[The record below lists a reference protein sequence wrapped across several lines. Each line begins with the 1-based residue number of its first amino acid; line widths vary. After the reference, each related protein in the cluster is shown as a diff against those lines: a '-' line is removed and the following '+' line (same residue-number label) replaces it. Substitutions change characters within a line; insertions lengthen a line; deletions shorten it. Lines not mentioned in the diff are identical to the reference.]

1 MSPAPN
7 TRDLVIAISAGSLL
21 EPSPGIVTAARH
33 GGGHG
38 VLDLAAG
45 DNWTLTALA
54 QATAGSSEPIG
65 VRVPAGCTATQA
77 DVDRAGHGMVD
88 LVVVPLDTP
97 WQLADLVDRYR
108 VLVEVTSLD
117 DARLAVAA
125 GAHGLIARGMEGG
138 GKVSE
143 LSSFVLLQQLAA
155 ADGIDLPIWV
165 AGGIGPRTAVACVI
179 GGAAGV
185 VLDSQLALMPE
196 SELPADVRGAI
207 RRLDGSETVLVD
219 GVRGIRRG
227 GPHDSA
233 SQLLPIGQDG
243 WLAAVFARRW
253 PDTAAAV
260 RGIRATLLEAIVE
273 PAAGDALVPG
283 AALADALNVRIPV
296 VQGPMTRVSDEA
308 PFAAAVAADGALP
321 FIALALSGA
330 EQSRRV
336 LRETAD
342 RLGDRPWGVGVL
354 GFAPDELR
362 AAQLEAIREI
372 RPACAIIAGGRP
384 SQATELERDGINTF
398 LHVPSPGLLR
408 QFLRA
413 GARKFVFEGAE
424 CGGHV
429 GPRASFPLW
438 EAQLLVLE
446 EFLAN
451 TPDDAGRLQLLFAGG
466 IHDAR
471 SAAMVAAMAAPLTGR
486 GAQIGLLM
494 GTAYLFTREAVQEG
508 AIQPLFHRTA
518 IAATGT
524 SLLET
529 APGHA
534 TRCLPSPFVD
544 DFHGVREELE
554 SAGVEDRQVW
564 EQLELLNVGR
574 LRIASKGVR
583 REDDGLVEVDEAV
596 QAVEG
601 MFMAGQVAVLRHAP
615 TTVAELH
622 AQVTTE
628 AREFHAVR
636 TAALR
641 AELTPPAV
649 PVDEPPAPLD
659 IAIVGMSC
667 VLPGSPDLHSF
678 WQTVLG
684 GTDAVTEVPADRWD
698 VDTYYAPEVGPG
710 QAGRISVSRWGGFIE
725 PVPFDAIRYGIPPA
739 ALSSIDPTQ
748 LLALEVAHRAL
759 VDAGYPY
766 DAADADHSQTGV
778 VFGAE
783 AGSDMGHAQT
793 LRTMLPAYLGDVPAE
808 LEAQL
813 PTVTEDSFPGVL
825 ANVIAGRVANRLDL
839 GGPNY
844 TIDAACASSLAA
856 MDAACKELS
865 AGSSDLMIC
874 GGADLHNGI
883 NDYLMFTS
891 AHALSPTGRCRTF
904 DSTGD
909 GIALGEGVAC
919 VVLKRLADAER
930 DGDRIYAVI
939 KGVGSSSD
947 GRALGLTA
955 PRASGQRRAL
965 DRAYHRT
972 GISPREIGLV
982 EAHGTGTVVGDRTE
996 LETLTRFF
1004 DEAGAEPGSCALG
1017 SVKSQI
1023 GHTKCAA
1030 GLVGVIKASLALY
1043 TGVKPPTIH
1052 LTRPNPAWSPERSP
1066 FAFYTSARPWAAPA
1080 AERLAGVSAFGFG
1093 GTNFHA
1099 VLSAHPNGLE
1109 PRHTRQ
1115 SWPAELFCFRGAD
1128 RPAAQLRVRRLVE
1141 MLSNRDELGRPWSLR
1156 DLAASLSDEADHR
1169 AGAVRIAIVARDR
1182 DELAKLLDRALA
1194 GEHDPTRGLVQP
1206 PDEPGPG
1213 KVAFLFP
1220 GQGSQRPGAL
1230 AELFVAF
1237 PELRHYLRLG
1247 AEWADL
1253 LFPPSAFDPEAA
1265 REQED
1270 RVRDT
1275 RVAQPVLGIGG
1286 LAVDHLL
1293 RRLGVRPDL
1302 TGGHSYGELVALCVA
1317 DAFDPETLL
1326 ALSRQRAEAILAATG
1341 DDPGTMAAVTASAE
1355 QVDRVLTEAGLAG
1368 EVVLANRNAPTQ
1380 VVISGPTPAVGSAVS
1395 ALREAGL
1402 SARGLSVACAFH
1414 SPVVA
1419 AGTTRF
1425 AEALAARTV
1434 REPAIPVW
1442 SNQTAAPYD
1451 GDADRVREQLAAQ
1464 IGAPVR
1470 FVEQIESMYASGAR
1484 TFVEAGPG
1492 QVLTK
1497 LVRAVLGDRPHLAVA
1512 AEPRPEEGLRGFLVT
1527 VAQLACAGV
1536 PVRTGWLFQGRDA
1549 ADLAAVKTTQRPF
1562 WTIDGQLVRDQ
1573 FGNSLP
1579 GGMTPPRRIKEL
1591 SMTASNGTTFGG
1603 RDGRDELLSE
1613 FLRTSRD
1620 MIASQRDVMLAYFG
1634 DGVGGRLVWQP
1645 TQPYPPVVLPG
1656 HESEVAQVTTT
1667 VVAAAPPAAPAVAV
1681 DVTAV
1686 PVAASGPDFQT
1697 AILEVISERT
1707 GYPVDLIE
1715 LDLDL
1720 EADLSIDSIKRAE
1733 VAGEVAARL
1742 RLAVEGDE
1750 AELEDLVKARTVR
1763 TMVEWLNQKMRST
1776 TSTTV
1781 IHATA
1786 VLGPANGSAS
1796 GSASGSAHSNTL
1808 VATST
1813 VVLTRPDFQTAILE
1827 VISERTGYPVDL
1839 IELDLD
1845 LEADLSIDSIKRAE
1859 VAGEVAARLRLAV
1872 EGDEAEL
1879 EDLVKARTVRTM
1891 VDWLNQKMQGQAVGA
1906 PSAGNGTLTPPVP
1919 LALTTAAP
1927 APMTAPSA
1935 GAPSAL
1941 ATMSPAIAPAPIP
1954 TAPAPIAFV
1963 ADTAAVAAEVTA
1975 AGRVGITPKRLLPQP
1990 GVIAGPPGAD
2000 SGSTLAGTSFLITG
2014 ASPALAYLAE
2024 LLREHGAGGQ
2034 TGVVDGTEAD
2044 QLAGFDGLILLD
2056 GLTGAGAPLLPEIFP
2071 FLKQALATGPRW
2083 LLAAGPVGGTDRTDG
2098 LAGLFRTIAREY
2110 PQVTVRYVEV
2120 DAAADPQLIAR
2131 HLLDEL
2137 LVGGD
2142 APVVARGE
2150 TERTAVDLA
2159 PVPLGAVATSG
2170 AGPAGDGA
2178 SEAAAIGLDRDS
2190 VVVLVGGAR
2199 GITPWFARTVAM
2211 ASRCR
2216 IELVGRT
2223 PLPTEPEDPDLVS
2236 ARDKASLR
2244 AALARRGMRS
2254 PAEIERTAQA
2264 VLAAREVEATLTE
2277 LRELGSEVRYHA
2289 LDVRDASATR
2299 GLLLDVERTH
2309 GRVDGVVYAA
2319 GMIEDKLIAEKD
2331 PQSFARVFGT
2341 KVDGARSVL
2350 AGIDELGSAP
2360 RFVVL
2365 FGSIAAAYGNR
2376 GQGDYAAANDAI
2388 DAIGTRWADATG
2400 NRCLTVH
2407 WGPWAPGAGHG
2418 GMVTD
2423 ELSREY
2429 ARRGIELID
2438 PEAGAFSLL
2447 SELAWGDPKIN
2458 SVVYTA
2464 SGW

>member
-1 MSPAPN
+1 M
-7 TRDLVIAISAGSLL
+7 
-21 EPSPGIVTAARH
+21 TAAHH

-38 VLDLAAG
+38 VLDLASG
-45 DNWTLTALA
+45 DSWTLTALA
-54 QATAGSSEPIG
+54 QAAAGSSGPIG
-65 VRVPAGCTATQA
+65 VRVPAGCTATPA
-77 DVDRAGHGMVD
+77 DVDRAGHGQVD
-88 LVVVPLDTP
+88 LLVLPLDAP
-97 WQLADLVDRYR
+97 WSLAEVVDRYR

-117 DARLAVAA
+117 DARYAAAA

-138 GKVSE
+138 GTVSE

-155 ADGIDLPIWV
+155 ADDLDLPIWV

-185 VLDSQLALMPE
+185 VLDSQLTLMPE

-260 RGIRATLLEAIVE
+260 RGIRATLLEALAE
-273 PAAGDALVPG
+273 SSAGDALAPG

-321 FIALALSGA
+321 FVALALSGA

-342 RLGDRPWGVGVL
+342 RLGERPWGVGVL

-372 RPACAIIAGGRP
+372 RPACAVIAGGRP
-384 SQATELERDGINTF
+384 SQATALEQDGITTF

-446 EFLAN
+446 EFLAEA
-451 TPDDAGRLQLLFAGG
+451 PDDAGRLQLLFAGG

-494 GTAYLFTREAVQEG
+494 GTAYLFTREAVSEG

-518 IAATGT
+518 IAATRT

-544 DFHGVREELE
+544 DFHSVREELE
-554 SAGVEDRQVW
+554 SAGVENRQVW
-564 EQLELLNVGR
+564 EHLELLNVGR

-601 MFMAGQVAVLRHAP
+601 MFMAGQVAVLRHTP

-628 AREFHAVR
+628 AREFLAVR

-641 AELTPPAV
+641 AELVPPTV
-649 PVDEPPAPLD
+649 PVDEPAAPLD

-678 WQTVLG
+678 WQTVLS
-684 GTDAVTEVPADRWD
+684 GTDAVTEVPSDRWD
-698 VDTYYAPEVGPG
+698 VDTYYAPEVDPG

-766 DAADADHSQTGV
+766 DAAGADHRQTGV

-793 LRTMLPAYLGDVPAE
+793 LRTMLPAYLGEVPAE
-808 LEAQL
+808 LEDQL

-825 ANVIAGRVANRLDL
+825 ANVIAGRIANRLDL

-939 KGVGSSSD
+939 KGIGSSSD

-972 GISPREIGLV
+972 GVSPRQVGLV

-1004 DEAGAEPGSCALG
+1004 DEAGAEPGSCTLG

-1030 GLVGVIKASLALY
+1030 GLAGVIKASLALY

-1052 LTRPNPAWSPERSP
+1052 LTRPNPAWNPARSP
-1066 FAFYTSARPWAAPA
+1066 FAFYTDVRPWVAPA

-1093 GTNFHA
+1093 GTNFHT
-1099 VLSAHPNGLE
+1099 VLSAYPNSPE

-1115 SWPAELFCFRGAD
+1115 SWPAELFCFCGAD
-1128 RPAAQLRVRRLVE
+1128 RPAAHLRVRRLLE

-1156 DLAASLSDEADHR
+1156 DLAASLADEADHR
-1169 AGAVRIAIVARDR
+1169 AGPVQIAVVARNR
-1182 DELAKLLDRALA
+1182 DELTELLGRAVA
-1194 GEHDPTRGLVQP
+1194 GEHDPARGLVQP
-1206 PDEPGPG
+1206 PDDPEPG

-1253 LFPPSAFDPEAA
+1253 LFPPAAFDPETA

-1326 ALSRQRAEAILAATG
+1326 ALSRQRADAILAATG
-1341 DDPGTMAAVTASAE
+1341 DDPGTMAAVTGTAE
-1355 QVDRVLTEAGLAG
+1355 QVSQVLTASGLAG
-1368 EVVLANRNAPTQ
+1368 EVVLANRNTPTQ
-1380 VVISGPTPAVGSAVS
+1380 VVISGPTPAVGSAVA
-1395 ALREAGL
+1395 ALREGGL
-1402 SARGLSVACAFH
+1402 SARQLSVACAFH

-1419 AGTTRF
+1419 GGTTRF
-1425 AEALAARTV
+1425 AEALASSTV
-1434 REPAIPVW
+1434 REPAIEVW
-1442 SNQTAAPYD
+1442 SNHTAAPYD
-1451 GDADRVREQLAAQ
+1451 GDADRVRERLAAQ

-1470 FVEQIESMYASGAR
+1470 FVEQIEAMYASGAR

-1497 LVRAVLGDRPHLAVA
+1497 LVRAILGDRPHLAVA
-1512 AEPRPEEGLRGFLVT
+1512 TEPRPDDGLRGFLVT
-1527 VAQLACAGV
+1527 IAQLACAGV
-1536 PVRTGWLFQGRDA
+1536 PVRTGWLFQGRDT
-1549 ADLAAVKTTQRPF
+1549 ADLAAVKPGQRPF
-1562 WTIDGQLVRDQ
+1562 WTVDGQLVRDQ
-1573 FGNSLP
+1573 SGNTLP

-1591 SMTASNGTTFGG
+1591 SMTASNGTAFSG
-1603 RDGRDELLSE
+1603 RDSRDELLSE

-1645 TQPYPPVVLPG
+1645 SQAYPPVVLPG
-1656 HESEVAQVTTT
+1656 HGTEVAPAATTT
-1667 VVAAAPPAAPAVAV
+1667 AVVAAPPAAPTGGGEVAAVA
-1681 DVTAV
+1681 
-1686 PVAASGPDFQT
+1686 VAASGPDFQT
-1697 AILEVISERT
+1697 AILDVISERT

-1742 RLAVEGDE
+1742 G
-1750 AELEDLVKARTVR
+1750 
-1763 TMVEWLNQKMRST
+1763 
-1776 TSTTV
+1776 
-1781 IHATA
+1781 
-1786 VLGPANGSAS
+1786 
-1796 GSASGSAHSNTL
+1796 
-1808 VATST
+1808 
-1813 VVLTRPDFQTAILE
+1813 
-1827 VISERTGYPVDL
+1827 
-1839 IELDLD
+1839 
-1845 LEADLSIDSIKRAE
+1845 
-1859 VAGEVAARLRLAV
+1859 LAV

-1891 VDWLNQKMQGQAVGA
+1891 VDWLNQKTQGVTAAA
-1906 PSAGNGTLTPPVP
+1906 PSPRNGTLAPSPAP
-1919 LALTTAAP
+1919 RALT
-1927 APMTAPSA
+1927 APMVAPPA

-1941 ATMSPAIAPAPIP
+1941 ATRSPAVAPAPVP
-1954 TAPAPIAFV
+1954 TVSVTAP
-1963 ADTAAVAAEVTA
+1963 
-1975 AGRVGITPKRLLPQP
+1975 GRAGITPKRLLPLAT
-1990 GVIAGPPGAD
+1990 VIAGPPGAD
-2000 SGSTLAGTSFLITG
+2000 ADAPQAGQPADVLAGTRFLITG
-2014 ASPALAYLAE
+2014 ASPTLAYLAE
-2024 LLREHGAGGQ
+2024 LLQEQGAAGQ
-2034 TGVVDGTEAD
+2034 TGVVDERQAD

-2056 GLTGAGAPLLPEIFP
+2056 GLDGAGAPLLPDIFS
-2071 FLKQALATGPRW
+2071 FLKQALAAGPRW
-2083 LLAAGPVGGTDRTDG
+2083 LLAAGPVGGTERSDG
-2098 LAGLFRTIAREY
+2098 LAGLFRTISREY
-2110 PQVTVRYVEV
+2110 PQVAARCVQV
-2120 DAAADPQLIAR
+2120 DGAADPQQIAR
-2131 HLLDEL
+2131 HLIDEL
-2137 LVGGD
+2137 LVPGETP
-2142 APVVARGE
+2142 AVVRRE
-2150 TERTAVDLA
+2150 TERTTVTLT
-2159 PVPLGAVATSG
+2159 PVALGAVATSG

-2199 GITPWFARTVAM
+2199 GITPWFARAVAM

-2244 AALARRGMRS
+2244 AALAGRGLRS
-2254 PAEIERTAQA
+2254 PAQIEHTAQA
-2264 VLAAREVEATLTE
+2264 ILAAREVETTLAE

-2289 LDVRDASATR
+2289 LDVRDASAIR
-2299 GLLLDVERTH
+2299 RLLLDTEHTH

-2319 GMIEDKLIAEKD
+2319 GVIEDKLIAQKD

-2341 KVDGARSVL
+2341 KVDGARTVL
-2350 AGIDELGSAP
+2350 ASLDELNSPP

-2376 GQGDYAAANDAI
+2376 GQSDYAAANDAL
-2388 DAIGTRWADATG
+2388 DAIGARWAASTG

-2407 WGPWAPGAGHG
+2407 WGPWAPGTGHG
-2418 GMVTD
+2418 GMVSD

>member
-21 EPSPGIVTAARH
+21 EPSPRIATAARH

-38 VLDLAAG
+38 VLDLASG
-45 DNWTLTALA
+45 DSWTLTGLA

-65 VRVPAGCTATQA
+65 VRVPAGCTATPA
-77 DVDRAGHGMVD
+77 DVDRAGHGRVD

-97 WQLADLVDRYR
+97 WPLAEVVDRYR

-117 DARLAVAA
+117 DARLAAAA

-138 GKVSE
+138 GRVSE

-179 GGAAGV
+179 GGATGV
-185 VLDSQLALMPE
+185 VLDSQLTLMPE
-196 SELPADVRGAI
+196 SELPADVRGTI

-227 GPHDSA
+227 GPHDST

-243 WLAAVFARRW
+243 WLAAVFAQRW

-260 RGIRATLLEAIVE
+260 RGIRATLLEAIAE
-273 PAAGDALVPG
+273 PAAGDALAPG

-308 PFAAAVAADGALP
+308 PFAAVVAADGALP

-384 SQATELERDGINTF
+384 SQATVLEQDGINTF

-408 QFLRA
+408 QFLRS

-446 EFLAN
+446 EFLADE
-451 TPDDAGRLQLLFAGG
+451 PDDAGRLQLLFAGG

-494 GTAYLFTREAVQEG
+494 GTAYLFTSEAVEEG
-508 AIQPLFHRTA
+508 AIQPLFHQQA

-554 SAGVEDRQVW
+554 SAGVENRQVW

-583 REDDGLVEVDEAV
+583 REEDGLARVDEAV

-636 TAALR
+636 AAALR
-641 AELTPPAV
+641 AELTPPAT
-649 PVDEPPAPLD
+649 PVEEPPAPLD

-667 VLPGSPDLHSF
+667 ILPGSPDLHSF
-678 WQTVLG
+678 WQTVLCG
-684 GTDAVTEVPADRWD
+684 ADAVTEVPTDRWD

-710 QAGRISVSRWGGFIE
+710 QAGRISVSRWGGFID

-766 DAADADHSQTGV
+766 DAAGADHSQTGV

-808 LEAQL
+808 LEDQL

-972 GISPREIGLV
+972 GVSPRQVGLV

-1030 GLVGVIKASLALY
+1030 GLAGVIKASLALY

-1066 FAFYTSARPWAAPA
+1066 FAFYTGARPWTSPA

-1093 GTNFHA
+1093 GTNFHT
-1099 VLSAHPNGLE
+1099 VLSAYPNGPE

-1141 MLSNRDELGRPWSLR
+1141 MLATRDELGRPWSLR
-1156 DLAASLSDEADHR
+1156 DLAASLAGEADHR
-1169 AGAVRIAIVARDR
+1169 AGAVRIAVVARDR

-1194 GEHDPTRGLVQP
+1194 GEHDPARGLVQP
-1206 PDEPGPG
+1206 PDDPEPG

-1247 AEWADL
+1247 DEWADL
-1253 LFPPSAFDPEAA
+1253 LFPPSAFDPETV

-1302 TGGHSYGELVALCVA
+1302 AGGHSYGELVALCVA

-1326 ALSRQRAEAILAATG
+1326 ALSRQRADAILAATG
-1341 DDPGTMAAVTASAE
+1341 DDPGTMAAVTGTAE
-1355 QVDRVLTEAGLAG
+1355 QVGRVLAEAGLAG
-1368 EVVLANRNAPTQ
+1368 EVVLANRNTPTQ
-1380 VVISGPTPAVGSAVS
+1380 VVISGPTPAVGSAVA

-1402 SARGLSVACAFH
+1402 TARGLSVACAFH

-1419 AGTTRF
+1419 GGTARF
-1425 AEALAARTV
+1425 AEALAASTV

-1442 SNQTAAPYD
+1442 SNHTAAPYD
-1451 GDADRVREQLAAQ
+1451 GDADRVRERLAAQ

-1470 FVEQIESMYASGAR
+1470 FVEQVESMYASGAR
-1484 TFVEAGPG
+1484 IFVEAGPG

-1512 AEPRPEEGLRGFLVT
+1512 AEPRPEEGLRGFLVS

-1536 PVRTGWLFQGRDA
+1536 PVRTGWLFQGRDT
-1549 ADLAAVKTTQRPF
+1549 ADLATVESARRPF
-1562 WTIDGQLVRDQ
+1562 WTVDGQLVRDQ

-1591 SMTASNGTTFGG
+1591 SMTASNETTFGG

-1634 DGVGGRLVWQP
+1634 EGAGGRLVWQP
-1645 TQPYPPVVLPG
+1645 TEAYPPVVLPG
-1656 HESEVAQVTTT
+1656 HGNEVAPVTTT
-1667 VVAAAPPAAPAVAV
+1667 ALVAVSPAAPAGAV
-1681 DVTAV
+1681 DVAAA

-1697 AILEVISERT
+1697 AIL
-1707 GYPVDLIE
+1707 D
-1715 LDLDL
+1715 
-1720 EADLSIDSIKRAE
+1720 
-1733 VAGEVAARL
+1733 
-1742 RLAVEGDE
+1742 
-1750 AELEDLVKARTVR
+1750 
-1763 TMVEWLNQKMRST
+1763 
-1776 TSTTV
+1776 
-1781 IHATA
+1781 
-1786 VLGPANGSAS
+1786 
-1796 GSASGSAHSNTL
+1796 
-1808 VATST
+1808 
-1813 VVLTRPDFQTAILE
+1813 

-1891 VDWLNQKMQGQAVGA
+1891 VDWLNQKMRSTAGTTVIHATAVLGPASGSAHSGGLVATGTVVVTRPDFQTAILDVISERTGYPVDLIELDLDLEADLSIDSIKRAEVAGEVAARLRLAVEGDEAELEDLVKARTVRTMVDWLNQKLQGEAAAA
-1906 PSAGNGTLTPPVP
+1906 PSPGNGVLAPPP
-1919 LALTTAAP
+1919 APHALTTAAP
-1927 APMTAPSA
+1927 APMA
-1935 GAPSAL
+1935 APSAL
-1941 ATMSPAIAPAPIP
+1941 ATMSPAIVPAPVP
-1954 TAPAPIAFV
+1954 SV
-1963 ADTAAVAAEVTA
+1963 ADTVTVAAEVTTA
-1975 AGRVGITPKRLLPQP
+1975 ARAGITPKRLLPQAK
-1990 GVIAGPPGAD
+1990 VIGGPPGAD
-2000 SGSTLAGTSFLITG
+2000 TGAPLAGQPVDVLAGTSFLITG

-2024 LLREHGAGGQ
+2024 LLQEHGAGGQ
-2034 TGVVDGTEAD
+2034 TGVADGKQAG

-2071 FLKQALATGPRW
+2071 FLKQALAAGPRW

-2110 PQVTVRYVEV
+2110 PQVTARYVEV
-2120 DAAADPQLIAR
+2120 DAAADPQRIAR

-2137 LVGGD
+2137 LAGGD
-2142 APVVARGE
+2142 APVVVRGE
-2150 TERTAVDLA
+2150 TERTTVDLA
-2159 PVPLGAVATSG
+2159 PVALGAVATSG

-2199 GITPWFARTVAM
+2199 GITPWFARAVAM

-2236 ARDKASLR
+2236 ARDRASLR
-2244 AALARRGMRS
+2244 AALARRGLRS

-2264 VLAAREVEATLTE
+2264 VLAAREVEATLGE

-2299 GLLLDVERTH
+2299 SLLLDIERTH

-2319 GMIEDKLIAEKD
+2319 GVIEDRLIAEKD

-2341 KVDGARSVL
+2341 KVEGARSVL
-2350 AGIDELGSAP
+2350 AGLDELGSAP

-2388 DAIGTRWADATG
+2388 DAIGARWAAGTG
-2400 NRCLTVH
+2400 NRCVTVH

-2418 GMVTD
+2418 GMVSA

-2438 PEAGAFSLL
+2438 PEAGALSLL